1 MVSLPIMLLILAGL
15 STIPLPTFEIST
27 NQTTASLQNTFT
39 ECDLAIAR
47 TCSLK
52 NRHIFDSRV
61 SGQAIAENLFQ
72 KPSLLH
78 VVRNDYPYEF
88 IPTLTMCLWRPLEF
102 DLQVYIDYKSRNLY
116 IKSIKA
122 TPFVTYSP

>member
-1 MVSLPIMLLILAGL
+1 MPSLPTAE
-15 STIPLPTFEIST
+15 F
-27 NQTTASLQNTFT
+27 TAS
-39 ECDLAIAR
+39 DL
-47 TCSLK
+47 TC
-52 NRHIFDSRV
+52 IEAAP
-61 SGQAIAENLFQ
+61 AIAENLFQ

-88 IPTLTMCLWRPLEF
+88 IPTLTMCLWSPLEF

-116 IKSIKA
+116 IKSIKT